1 LKAVA
6 RNEPGSSA
14 EHHALQDSAGLLD
27 ESTRTILSISGDRA
41 ADMLHGLVTNDVKRL
56 SVGQGLYAFML
67 TPKGRPVAEMRLL
80 RLDAA
85 FWMDVPASCRESA
98 LAHLRKYLP
107 PIFAQFDE
115 TDTCRLAVVGPLA
128 AAAID
133 GWAGA
138 SVTEGIDPLES
149 RPLDVEGKELVLAR
163 REVIEGPGFDL
174 YVSAEDRE
182 DVRSGLLDSVLELGG
197 REVGPEAW
205 EVLRV
210 ERGIPVF
217 GRDFSEENLA
227 QETAQDARAISFDK
241 GCYTGQEVVARIH
254 FRGHV
259 NRILR
264 GCRLDDPSADPS
276 ADPSGRPSLAAGRP
290 LFDGDRERGL
300 ITSPV
305 DSPRFGRIALGLVRT
320 EIEPRRRLALES
332 SGEEVVEIMEL
343 PFDPVIGSDP
353 A

>member
-1 LKAVA
+1 MA

-14 EHHALQDSAGLLD
+14 EHHALQESAGLLD
-27 ESTRTILSISGDRA
+27 ESTRTILSVSGDRSG
-41 ADMLHGLVTNDVKRL
+41 DMLHGLVTNDVKHL

-85 FWMDVPASCRESA
+85 FWMDVPASCLESG

-107 PIFAQFDE
+107 PIFARSDE
-115 TDTCRLAVVGPLA
+115 TDTCRLGVVGPRA

-138 SVTEGIDPLES
+138 SVTEGLDPLDS
-149 RPLDVEGKELVLAR
+149 RPLDVAGRDALLAR

-174 YVSAEDRE
+174 YVSADDRE
-182 DVRSGLLDSVLELGG
+182 DVHSGLLDSVLELGG

-264 GCRLDDPSADPS
+264 GCRLVDPS
-276 ADPSGRPSLAAGRP
+276 ADPSGGPTLAAGRP
-290 LFDGDRERGL
+290 LFEGDRERGL

-305 DSPRFGRIALGLVRT
+305 ASPRFGHIALGLVRT
-320 EIEPRRRLALES
+320 EIEHGRRLALEP
-332 SGEEVVEIMEL
+332 SGDEVVEIVEL
-343 PFDPVIGSDP
+343 PFNPVIGSDP

>member
-1 LKAVA
+1 MA

-14 EHHALQDSAGLLD
+14 EHHALRESAGLLD
-27 ESTRTILSISGDRA
+27 ESTRTLLSVSGDRA
-41 ADMLHGLVTNDVKRL
+41 GDMLHGLLTNDVKHL

-80 RLDAA
+80 RLEAA
-85 FWMDVPASCRESA
+85 FWMDMPASCLESG

-107 PIFAQFDE
+107 PIFAKVRRNRYLPPGGRRPTGRGGDRRLGGRVRDGGPRALGVPSARRGGE
-115 TDTCRLAVVGPLA
+115 GTLSWHVESPSKAPASTSTCR
-128 AAAID
+128 
-133 GWAGA
+133 
-138 SVTEGIDPLES
+138 
-149 RPLDVEGKELVLAR
+149 R
-163 REVIEGPGFDL
+163 RIG
-174 YVSAEDRE
+174 R

-205 EVLRV
+205 EILRV
-210 ERGIPVF
+210 ERGIPHF
-217 GRDFSEENLA
+217 GRDFSEDNLA

-264 GCRLDDPSADPS
+264 GCRLVDPS
-276 ADPSGRPSLAAGRP
+276 ADPSGGPTLAAGRP
-290 LFDGDRERGL
+290 LFEGDRERGV

-305 DSPRFGRIALGLVRT
+305 DSPRFGHIALGLART
-320 EIEPRRRLALES
+320 EIEPGRRLALEP
-332 SGEEVVEIMEL
+332 SGDEVVKIMEL

>member
-1 LKAVA
+1 VA

-14 EHHALQDSAGLLD
+14 EHHALQESAGLLD
-27 ESTRTILSISGDRA
+27 ESTRTLLSVSGDRA
-41 ADMLHGLVTNDVKRL
+41 GDMLHGLVTNDVKHL

-80 RLDAA
+80 RLEAA
-85 FWMDVPASCRESA
+85 FWMDMPASCLESG

-107 PIFAQFDE
+107 PIFAKFDE
-115 TDTCRLAVVGPLA
+115 TDTCRLGVVGPLA
-128 AAAID
+128 SAAID

-138 SVTEGIDPLES
+138 AVTEGLEPLES
-149 RPLDVEGKELVLAR
+149 RPLDVGGRDALLAR
-163 REVIEGPGFDL
+163 REPVEGPGFDL

-182 DVRSGLLDSVLELGG
+182 DVRSGLVDSVLELGG

-205 EVLRV
+205 EILRV

-264 GCRLDDPSADPS
+264 GCRLVDPS
-276 ADPSGRPSLAAGRP
+276 ADPSGGPTLAAGRP
-290 LFDGDRERGL
+290 LFEGDRERGV

-305 DSPRFGRIALGLVRT
+305 DSPRFGHIALGLART
-320 EIEPRRRLALES
+320 EIEPGRRLALEP
-332 SGEEVVEIMEL
+332 SGDEVVEIMEL

>member
-1 LKAVA
+1 
-6 RNEPGSSA
+6 
-14 EHHALQDSAGLLD
+14 
-27 ESTRTILSISGDRA
+27 
-41 ADMLHGLVTNDVKRL
+41 
-56 SVGQGLYAFML
+56 
-67 TPKGRPVAEMRLL
+67 
-80 RLDAA
+80 
-85 FWMDVPASCRESA
+85 PASCLETG

-115 TDTCRLAVVGPLA
+115 TDTCRRGVVGPLA

-138 SVTEGIDPLES
+138 SATEGMEPLES
-149 RPLDVEGKELVLAR
+149 RPLNVEGKDALLAR

-182 DVRSGLLDSVLELGG
+182 DVHSGLLDSVLELGG

-264 GCRLDDPSADPS
+264 GCRLVDPS
-276 ADPSGRPSLAAGRP
+276 ADPSGGPTLAAGRP
-290 LFDGDRERGL
+290 LFEGDRERGV

-305 DSPRFGRIALGLVRT
+305 DSPRFGHIALGLART
-320 EIEPRRRLALES
+320 EIEPGRRLALEP
-332 SGEEVVEIMEL
+332 SGDEVVEIMEL

>member
-1 LKAVA
+1 MGQT
-6 RNEPGSSA
+6 EPGSSA
-14 EHHALQDSAGLLD
+14 EHLALVESAGLLD
-27 ESTRTILSISGDRA
+27 ESSRRVLSISGDRA
-41 ADMLHGLVTNDVKRL
+41 GEMLHGLVTNDVKRL
-56 SVGQGLYAFML
+56 SVGEGLYTFML

-80 RLDAA
+80 RLESE
-85 FWMDVPASCRESA
+85 FWMDMPGSCVESG

-107 PIFAQFDE
+107 PIFARFDE
-115 TDTCRLAVVGPLA
+115 TDLCRLAIVGPLA
-128 AAAID
+128 EAAID

-138 SVTEGIDPLES
+138 SVTEGLDPLES
-149 RPLDVEGKELVLAR
+149 RPLDMAGRDALLAR

-182 DVRSGLLDSVLELGG
+182 DVHSGLLDSVLELGG

-264 GCRLDDPSADPS
+264 GCRLVDPSAGPS
-276 ADPSGRPSLAAGRP
+276 ADPSGGPTLAAGRP
-290 LFDGDRERGL
+290 LFEGDRERGM

-305 DSPRFGRIALGLVRT
+305 DSPRFGHIAIGLVRT
-320 EIEPRRRLALES
+320 EIEHGRRLALEP
-332 SGEEVVEIMEL
+332 SGDEVVEIVEL
-343 PFDPVIGSDP
+343 PFNPVIGSDP